1 MFFPKICQNVTSL
14 TSLCKLDC
22 WLTICCQG
30 RWGNR
35 KFIITCLCTSRTR
48 FWPLVTT
55 QVTFFCKSKDIFR
68 VGLEVALVFRLCFLP
83 FMWNFKALSSM
94 PSMSITLLQTQHIA
108 LCLSLLTLTQLNF
121 SSLNLWLNMHFPI
134 ANLNSKQM
142 LPIYSQIIT
151 LPLNTIAYGLQP
163 HLRSLKFRRRFKF
176 CFLYAFTFYADIFDS
191 HLPLL
196 KVVSG
201 KFSLAKSFHLF

>member
-1 MFFPKICQNVTSL
+1 MFLAFHVKLQSAFSHAVNV
-14 TSLCKLDC
+14 DH
-22 WLTICCQG
+22 
-30 RWGNR
+30 
-35 KFIITCLCTSRTR
+35 F
-48 FWPLVTT
+48 VTNT
-55 QVTFFCKSKDIFR
+55 THS
-68 VGLEVALVFRLCFLP
+68 LVFVAFNS
-83 FMWNFKALSSM
+83 F
-94 PSMSITLLQTQHIA
+94 
-108 LCLSLLTLTQLNF
+108 TQLNF

-134 ANLNSKQM
+134 ANLNCKQM

-191 HLPLL
+191 RLPLL